1 MDESEFCGSVEINE
15 GISYSIER
23 SVSNSEQEELSF
35 LKQNESS
42 QQQEPSETDSL
53 DTSIIVRDIEQFKE
67 SSMKEI

>member
-1 MDESEFCGSVEINE
+1 MDEAEFCDSVEINE

-42 QQQEPSETDSL
+42 QQQEPSETKDL
-53 DTSIIVRDIEQFKE
+53 N
-67 SSMKEI
+67 